1 MNKPYRQQTLLF
13 FLAVLLC
20 ACQGRRTG
28 PEEGPSAL
36 AKAIVS
42 EVRGSVLPFW
52 TDYAPAPDG
61 GFYGTLLRDGTP
73 QPDAPRSGVLNARIL
88 WSFSAAAR
96 TWDDTLCLRLADRA
110 QHELISTFIDPQ
122 HGGVFWLTA
131 PDGSVVNGTKY
142 AYALTYG
149 IYGLAEHYLATGNT
163 ESLEAALDLFRTLE
177 ENGRD
182 PQHDGYIEAFTVDWK
197 PLDKYDKDAPK
208 TMNAHLHVLEAYTLL
223 YQCRPDP
230 KLRERLEYC
239 TRLFMDTIYD
249 PRRKHFNQYFDNAWR
264 NLLDID
270 SYGHDVEAGWLLCR
284 AAEALDDPQLQERA
298 RRIAVDV
305 TRTCLDEGMTP
316 DGYLRYERT
325 GDHKAARCSWWGQD
339 EMLIACVNAW
349 QISGDEH
356 FLQEA
361 RRIWD
366 FVMRTMKDREFGEW
380 FSDCNNGIP
389 IINAPKANMWRC
401 PYHTTRLGVEMQQLI
416 EHL

>member
-1 MNKPYRQQTLLF
+1 MNKPYRQPTLLF

-36 AKAIVS
+36 AEAIVS

-96 TWDDTLCLRLADRA
+96 TWGDTLCLRLADRA
-110 QHELISTFIDPQ
+110 QRELISTFIDPQ

-223 YQCRPDP
+223 YECRPDP

-249 PRRKHFNQYFDNAWR
+249 PGRKHFNQYFDRGTGRPAT
-264 NLLDID
+264 
-270 SYGHDVEAGWLLCR
+270 A
-284 AAEALDDPQLQERA
+284 
-298 RRIAVDV
+298 
-305 TRTCLDEGMTP
+305 RTCPTHRCGRDPHLPGRRHDARWLPALRTHRRPQGGTMLLVGTGRDAHRLRQRLANQRGRTLPARGTAHLGLRHADNEGPRIRRVVQRLQQRNT
-316 DGYLRYERT
+316 YYQRT
-325 GDHKAARCSWWGQD
+325 QGQYVAVSVPYDPAWGG
-339 EMLIACVNAW
+339 NA
-349 QISGDEH
+349 
-356 FLQEA
+356 
-361 RRIWD
+361 
-366 FVMRTMKDREFGEW
+366 
-380 FSDCNNGIP
+380 
-389 IINAPKANMWRC
+389 
-401 PYHTTRLGVEMQQLI
+401 TTN
-416 EHL
+416 